1 MSMNVN
7 IGEIEAIVK
16 EAGEV
21 LLDAKRPTVMEK
33 SGHANFFTEV
43 DEKIQAFLIGRL
55 QQVVPKASFLGEEDG
70 QDVFLEKMKSGF
82 CFVIDP
88 IDGTS
93 NFIFAY
99 RPSVISVGLLKDGKP
114 YMGVVY
120 NPFDD
125 LMFCA
130 TKGQGATLNGEKILS
145 SDAPLKESLAV
156 FGTTPYYTELRDK
169 TFEIA
174 KKLLPLC
181 VDLRRSGTSAWD
193 LCCVA
198 CGKAALYFELR
209 LQIWDYAAA
218 ALIASEAGC
227 RVTDIDGNPLSYRG
241 ASSTLCMARGITEV
255 PECFPG

>member
-1 MSMNVN
+1 MSTAVN
-7 IGEIEAIVK
+7 INEIIAIVK
-16 EAGEV
+16 EAGNV
-21 LLDAKRPTVMEK
+21 MLQAKRPTVMEK
-33 SGHANFFTEV
+33 AGHANFFTEV

-55 QQVVPKASFLGEEDG
+55 KQVIPEASFLGEEDG

-99 RPSVISVGLLKDGKP
+99 RPSVISVGLLKDGDP

-125 LMFCA
+125 LMFSA
-130 TKGQGATLNGEKILS
+130 TKGEGAYLNGEQILS
-145 SDAPLKESLAV
+145 TDAPLKESLAI
-156 FGTTPYYTELRDK
+156 FGTTPYYTELRDR
-169 TFEIA
+169 TFEVA

-227 RVTDIDGNPLSYRG
+227 RVTDVDGNPLSYRG
-241 ASSTLCMARGITEV
+241 TSSALCMARGIKEI
-255 PECFPG
+255 PECFR